1 MQIVGVGFQSP
12 SANAAWI
19 EDQSYQYEVWQDV
32 NRDLA
37 TYYGAKNGLLDMPD
51 RVTMLLDPDGTLRLE
66 YRSVST
72 GAHPGQVLSDCKALY
87 GDGDNAAP

>member
-1 MQIVGVGFQSP
+1 MGFQSP
-12 SANAAWI
+12 AANAAWI

-37 TYYGAKNGLLDMPD
+37 TYYGAKNGLLDVPD
-51 RVTMLLDPDGTLRLE
+51 RVTMLLDPDGLSAWNIVGQHWGSPRPSALRLQ
-66 YRSVST
+66 S
-72 GAHPGQVLSDCKALY
+72 AH